1 MKSKRMK
8 PVHILLIEDNEGDI
22 LFIKEAFE
30 ETRLANEITVLRNGE
45 KAIKYLQKKGEYQN
59 AITPDLIILDVNL
72 PRKSGHEVLQFIKF
86 TGDLKVIPV
95 IMLTTSSS
103 DQDITKSYE
112 NYVNCYITKPA
123 EVDEFLEAVTRIE
136 NFWFNLVKLPVNN

>member
-1 MKSKRMK
+1 MK

-30 ETRLANEITVLRNGE
+30 ETRLINDITVMRNGE
-45 KAIKYLQKKGEYQN
+45 KAIKYLKRKGEYKD
-59 AITPDLIILDVNL
+59 AITPDLIILDINL

-86 TGDLKVIPV
+86 DSELKVLPV

-103 DQDITKSYE
+103 DKDIIKSYE
-112 NYVNCYITKPA
+112 NYVNCYITKPV
-123 EVDEFLEAVTRIE
+123 EGDEFLKAVTSIE
-136 NFWFNLVKLPVNN
+136 NFWMRLAKLPTRH